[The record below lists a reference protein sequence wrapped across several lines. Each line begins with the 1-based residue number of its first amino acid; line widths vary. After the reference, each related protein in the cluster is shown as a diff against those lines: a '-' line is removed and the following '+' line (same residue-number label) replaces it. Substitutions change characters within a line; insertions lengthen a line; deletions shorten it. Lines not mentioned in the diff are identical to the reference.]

1 VCCYAEVP
9 SNHIS
14 KGFISVTNAG
24 RIRSALEALGQARI
38 YLDDSAGLDITELL
52 ARARRMKVKHGVEL
66 IVIDYLQLLRA
77 QEYAKQGRQQEVA
90 QVSAGLK
97 AMAKELSIPILVLS
111 QLSRNPETRGGD
123 ERPKLSD
130 LRDSGSIEQDADVVL
145 LLRRPSRI
153 IGSASK
159 KDDPSDPDANDPNL
173 AIVEIAK
180 NRNGP
185 AMLDVRLNFDQDLTR
200 FRDRAHV
207 GVDEPAV
214 S

>member
-1 VCCYAEVP
+1 
-9 SNHIS
+9 
-14 KGFISVTNAG
+14 
-24 RIRSALEALGQARI
+24 
-38 YLDDSAGLDITELL
+38 
-52 ARARRMKVKHGVEL
+52 MKVKHKVEL

-185 AMLDVRLNFDQDLTR
+185 AMLDVRLHFDQDLTR
-200 FRDRAHV
+200 FRDRAHI
-207 GVDEPAV
+207 GVDGAGET
-214 S
+214 